1 MKEQIKKWAF
11 FIAEAFALG
20 FAMSA
25 GMCLCALL
33 FDTVG

>member
-11 FIAEAFALG
+11 FIAELFVAG
-20 FAMSA
+20 FVVSF